1 MYFSDEALEQLQA
14 SYREI
19 GGKGQKL
26 QEDYLARNYNNE
38 RAREYARHGFS
49 RRLKTMMRCIKNTF
63 DILPPDR
70 TDFPTHEELTDAAIN
85 IQAFVFNVFGSTDNL
100 AWIWVREKGL
110 KKNDGSSIPQSH
122 VGLRKNNELIRGSFS
137 PGFQE
142 YLEGLDDWFNNLE
155 NFRHSLAHR
164 IPLYI
169 PPYMVPKSNLEA
181 YQELEAQK
189 TDALRLLDFSEHDRL
204 TAEQLDLANF
214 RPWMTHSFE
223 EDAET
228 VVFHAQ
234 MLADFNTIEE
244 LGRKMLEELDL

>member
-1 MYFSDEALEQLQA
+1 MYFSDETLEQLQA

-19 GGKGQKL
+19 FSKFQRL
-26 QEDYLARNYNNE
+26 QENYVTRNYNNA
-38 RAREYARHGFS
+38 RASEYARHGFS
-49 RRLKTMMRCIKNTF
+49 RRLKTMVRCIKNTF

-110 KKNDGSSIPQSH
+110 KKNDGSSIPQSY
-122 VGLRKNNELIRGSFS
+122 VGLRKKNELIRGSFS

-169 PPYMVPKSNLEA
+169 PPYCVPDSRAEA
-181 YQELEAQK
+181 YQELEDRMAE
-189 TDALRLLDFSEHDRL
+189 ALRLLDFAEHERL
-204 TAEQLDLANF
+204 SVEQMALAEF
-214 RPWMTHSFE
+214 RPWMTHSYE
-223 EDAET
+223 EEARP
-228 VVFHAQ
+228 VVFHGQ
-234 MLADFNTIEE
+234 MLSDFNTIEE
-244 LGRKMLEELDL
+244 LGRKMLEELDR